1 MAPQQSVVTSYQKIK
16 LKEIEWL
23 ANASE
28 TWEIAACWHIPNAMK
43 RHYSGLAITNAFY
56 GGYTDYWFS
65 KQLNRYFK
73 SVDRKIFK
81 AAHKKHKMRLERIL
95 TLEYKDGVGWH
106 AHGLLNHAPQLTN
119 EQTAEILE
127 QEWLK
132 HTKQFAN
139 KRFEEH
145 LIYLAQDNGTYLGY
159 MTKNIDWLNEHANG
173 YLDLNT
179 YLSNN

>member
-1 MAPQQSVVTSYQKIK
+1 MALKQSAVTQYQKIK

-23 ANASE
+23 ADASE
-28 TWEIAACWHIPNAMK
+28 TWTIAACWHIPNAMK
-43 RHYSGLAITNAFY
+43 RHYSGQAITNAFY

-73 SVDRKIFK
+73 NVDRKIFK
-81 AAHKKHKMRLERIL
+81 TVHRKRNLRLQRIL
-95 TLEYKDGVGWH
+95 TLEYKDSVGWH
-106 AHGLLNHAPQLTN
+106 AHGLVNCAPRFSN
-119 EQTAEILE
+119 EETAKILE
-127 QEWLK
+127 EEWMR
-132 HTKQFAN
+132 HTKNFAN
-139 KRFEEH
+139 KKFDEH
-145 LIYLAQDNGTYLGY
+145 LIYLAPDNGTYLGY